1 MRKLMLRNLFLLL
14 MVFST
19 SALFCSDQSMSR
31 GGIAYSLS
39 EPTVVYI
46 DSQPY
51 LNFDITAAA
60 TSRDDELGT
69 GIILLSYNPASFG
82 ENIFVNNNVLVTKGD
97 LLVTAPN
104 PLYDLIVNDYDED
117 CLAVTFEYT
126 SINGSGNTLTTNP
139 QQLLNVKVKIL
150 SFGQLAGLGLFLSLM
165 QEQQYEDDNVTLLNP
180 VTAAEANYGYI
191 AARPVNLVINRVN
204 GNLTLSW
211 DEIPGFSYNVYS
223 AEYPVMDNWQLTASG
238 LSQPWWVIAE
248 PDIHRFYYVTSRMNS
263 ERREP

>member
-1 MRKLMLRNLFLLL
+1 MRKLMLRNLALLL
-14 MVFST
+14 LVFSM
-19 SALFCSDQSMSR
+19 SALFCSEQSMFR
-31 GGIAYSLS
+31 GGISYSLS

-51 LNFDITAAA
+51 LSLDITAAA

-69 GIILLSYNPASFG
+69 GIILLGYNPASFG
-82 ENIFVNNNVLVTKGD
+82 ENIFSNNNVLVAKGD
-97 LLVTAPN
+97 ILVTAPN
-104 PLYDLIVNDYDED
+104 PLYDLILNDYDED

-126 SINGSGNTLTTNP
+126 ATDGSGNTLTTNP

-150 SFGQLAGLGLFLSLM
+150 NFGQVSGLSFFPALM
-165 QEQQYEDDNVTLLNP
+165 QEQQYEDDNITLLNP
-180 VTAAEANYGYI
+180 VLAADADFGYI

-223 AEYPVMDNWQLTASG
+223 AENPVMENWQLTASG

-248 PDIHRFYYVTSRMNS
+248 PDFHRFYYVTSRMNS